1 MERYS
6 SLVPLHFNVN
16 FKFKI
21 GETTLDNNE
30 AKALLN
36 AAGRNQAIVVDI
48 ADHIDPTMIDAKKLF
63 SISVETKNPTLASLA
78 ARFAIE
84 GIETPKKR
92 TYTRTDANRIS
103 RIEQTTNINHPDDAI
118 EALCRMANLKAIGA
132 AMILDGICDG
142 NSRTLRQIATSCVNN
157 MAYRGSVSPDSQ
169 CFMGFCKDG
178 EGNYRTLNQGP
189 NVPRSA
195 CYHASP
201 MYTAIRDGAALLK
214 EWGLL
219 EMKEVIEFGSKDK
232 DIDENSKRLRRI
244 VYAVAPTSM
253 GQKVAHEWGDIKDF
267 ISRRWS
273 TRIRERNAY
282 AA

>member
-1 MERYS
+1 
-6 SLVPLHFNVN
+6 VN

-30 AKALLN
+30 AKALLS
-36 AAGRNQAIVVDI
+36 AAGRNQSIIVDI
-48 ADHIDPTMIDAKKLF
+48 AEHIDPTMIDANKLF

-84 GIETPKKR
+84 GVKTQKKR

-103 RIEQTTNINHPDDAI
+103 RIEPTVTINQPGEAI
-118 EALCRMANLKAIGA
+118 EALCKMVSLKALGA
-132 AMILDGICDG
+132 AMILDGIKDG
-142 NSRTLRQIATSCVNN
+142 NSRTLRQIATACVNG
-157 MAYRGSVSPDSQ
+157 MAYQGSVTPDSQ

-178 EGNYRTLNQGP
+178 MGNYRTLNQGP

-201 MYTAIRDGAALLK
+201 MYTAVRDGAALLK

-219 EMKEVIEFGSKDK
+219 EMKEIIEFGSSDK
-232 DIDENSKRLRRI
+232 QISENSKRLRRT
-244 VYAVAPTSM
+244 VYAVAPTAM

-267 ISRRWS
+267 ISHRWS

>member
-1 MERYS
+1 M
-6 SLVPLHFNVN
+6 N

-21 GETTLDNNE
+21 GDTTLDNNE

-36 AAGRNQAIVVDI
+36 AAGRDKAIVVDI
-48 ADHIDPTMIDAKKLF
+48 AEHIDPSMIDAKKLF

-92 TYTRTDANRIS
+92 QYNRTEANRIS
-103 RIEQTTNINHPDDAI
+103 RIEATTKITVPAEAI
-118 EALCRMANLKAIGA
+118 DSLCRMSGLRAIGA
-132 AMILDGICDG
+132 AMILEGLADG
-142 NSRTLRQIATSCVNN
+142 NTRTLRQIATACVNA

-169 CFMGFCKDG
+169 CFTGFIKDG
-178 EGNYRTLNQGP
+178 DGHYRTLNQGP
-189 NVPRSA
+189 GIPRSA

-214 EWGLL
+214 EWGLI
-219 EMKEVIEFGSKDK
+219 EMKEIIEYGSKDK
-232 DIDENSKRLRRI
+232 ELDENSKQLRRT
-244 VYAVAPTSM
+244 VYAVYASSM
-253 GQKVAHEWGDIKDF
+253 GQKVAKEWGDIADF
-267 ISRRWS
+267 ISHRWS
-273 TRIRERNAY
+273 GRIREKRMY

>member
-1 MERYS
+1 M
-6 SLVPLHFNVN
+6 N

-21 GETTLDNNE
+21 GETTLDNTE

-36 AAGRNQAIVVDI
+36 AAGRDQAIVVDI
-48 ADHIDPTMIDAKKLF
+48 ADHIDPAMIDAKKLF

-84 GIETPKKR
+84 GVESPKKR
-92 TYTRTDANRIS
+92 TYNRDDSNRIS
-103 RIEQTTNINHPDDAI
+103 RIEPKKVISSPGEAI
-118 EALCRMANLKAIGA
+118 EALCKMSNLKAIGA
-132 AMILDGICDG
+132 AMILDGVADG
-142 NSRTLRQIATSCVNN
+142 NSKTLRQIATSCVNA

-178 EGNYRTLNQGP
+178 EGHYRTLNQGP
-189 NVPRSA
+189 NVPRTA

-201 MYTAIRDGAALLK
+201 MYTAVRDGAQLLK
-214 EWGLL
+214 EWDLIEL
-219 EMKEVIEFGSKDK
+219 KEIIEFGSKDK
-232 DIDENSKRLRRI
+232 ELDENSKQLRRV
-244 VYAVAPTSM
+244 VYAVSPSAM

-273 TRIRERNAY
+273 TRIRERSSY

>member
-1 MERYS
+1 M
-6 SLVPLHFNVN
+6 N

-21 GETTLDNNE
+21 GETSLDNNE
-30 AKALLN
+30 AKALFN
-36 AAGRNQAIVVDI
+36 AAGRSQAIVVDI
-48 ADHIDPTMIDAKKLF
+48 AEHIDLTMIDAKKLF

-84 GIETPKKR
+84 GVESPKKR
-92 TYTRTDANRIS
+92 TYTRTEANRIS
-103 RIEQTTNINHPDDAI
+103 RIEPTITISHPEEAI
-118 EALCRMANLKAIGA
+118 EALCRMTNLKAIGA
-132 AMILDGICDG
+132 AMILDGVYDG

-178 EGNYRTLNQGP
+178 DGHYRTLNQTP
-189 NVPRSA
+189 DVPRGA

-219 EMKEVIEFGSKDK
+219 EMKEIIEFGSKDK
-232 DIDENSKRLRRI
+232 ELNENSKRLRRT
-244 VYAVAPTSM
+244 VYAVTPTAM
-253 GQKVAHEWGDIKDF
+253 GQRVAHEWGDIKDF

-273 TRIRERNAY
+273 TRIREQNTY

>member
-1 MERYS
+1 M
-6 SLVPLHFNVN
+6 N

-21 GETTLDNNE
+21 GDTTLDNNE
-30 AKALLN
+30 AKALLS
-36 AAGRNQAIVVDI
+36 AAGRDAAIVVDI
-48 ADHIDPTMIDAKKLF
+48 ADHIDPTMIDSKKLF

-92 TYTRTDANRIS
+92 SYTRTEAKRIS
-103 RIEQTTNINHPDDAI
+103 RIQPKLVINQPAEAI
-118 EALCRMANLKAIGA
+118 EALCKMGNLKSIGA
-132 AMILDGICDG
+132 AMILDGVADG
-142 NSRTLRQIATSCVNN
+142 HSRTLRQIATNCVNG

-178 EGNYRTLNQGP
+178 EGHYRTLNQGP
-189 NVPRSA
+189 NVPRTA

-201 MYTAIRDGAALLK
+201 VYTAVRDGAQLLR
-214 EWGLL
+214 EWGLIEL
-219 EMKEVIEFGSKDK
+219 KELIEFGSNDK
-232 DIDENSKRLRRI
+232 EISENSRRLRRV
-244 VYAVAPTSM
+244 VYAVSPTVM
-253 GQKVAHEWGDIKDF
+253 GQKVGNEWGDITDF

-273 TRIRERNAY
+273 TRIREKVSY

>member
-1 MERYS
+1 M
-6 SLVPLHFNVN
+6 N

-21 GETTLDNNE
+21 GDTTLDNNE
-30 AKALLN
+30 AKALLS
-36 AAGRNQAIVVDI
+36 AAGRDASIVVDI
-48 ADHIDPTMIDAKKLF
+48 AEHIDPAMIDSKKLF

-84 GIETPKKR
+84 GIEYPKKR

-103 RIEQTTNINHPDDAI
+103 RIEPNKVIVQPAEAI
-118 EALCRMANLKAIGA
+118 EALCSMNNLKAIGA
-132 AMILDGICDG
+132 AMILDGVSDG
-142 NSRTLRQIATSCVNN
+142 NSRTLRQIATNCVNG

-178 EGNYRTLNQGP
+178 EGHYRTLNQGP

-201 MYTAIRDGAALLK
+201 MYTAVRDGAQLLR
-214 EWGLL
+214 EWGLIEL
-219 EMKEVIEFGSKDK
+219 KELIEFGSSDK
-232 DIDENSKRLRRI
+232 EISDNSRRLRRV
-244 VYAVAPTSM
+244 VYAVSPSAM
-253 GQKVAHEWGDIKDF
+253 GQKVGNEWGDITDF
-267 ISRRWS
+267 ITRRWS
-273 TRIRERNAY
+273 TRIREKVSY